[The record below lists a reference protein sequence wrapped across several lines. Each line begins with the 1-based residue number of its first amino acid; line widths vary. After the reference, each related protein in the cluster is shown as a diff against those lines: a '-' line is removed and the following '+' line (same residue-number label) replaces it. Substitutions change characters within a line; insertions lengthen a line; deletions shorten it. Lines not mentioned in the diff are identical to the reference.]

1 MNLIYTVMKYIASD
15 KWVPRARVIWLTS
28 AGYPVCLI
36 YYPSSITSIHSKH
49 PSSGLTYTQPM
60 DCKPVWYWILGSI
73 FIISHHCIDNR
84 IRNHSSCKI
93 RTCVSRTLSVI
104 ADCCWHKDTGHHQ
117 PWYWSRYPE
126 YSSFG
131 NRRINTLRP
140 RQMDTIF
147 QTTFSNTF
155 LWMKMNEF
163 RLKFRW
169 SLLSRVKLTI
179 FHHWFR

>member
-60 DCKPVWYWILGSI
+60 DCKPVWYWILGNICI

-104 ADCCWHKDTGHHQ
+104 ADTRTQDIISHGIDQDIQNIPVLATEGLTHWGRDKWT
-117 PWYWSRYPE
+117 PFSR
-126 YSSFG
+126 
-131 NRRINTLRP
+131 RH
-140 RQMDTIF
+140 F
-147 QTTFSNTF
+147 QIHFCEWKWMNSN
-155 LWMKMNEF
+155 
-163 RLKFRW
+163 
-169 SLLSRVKLTI
+169 
-179 FHHWFR
+179 